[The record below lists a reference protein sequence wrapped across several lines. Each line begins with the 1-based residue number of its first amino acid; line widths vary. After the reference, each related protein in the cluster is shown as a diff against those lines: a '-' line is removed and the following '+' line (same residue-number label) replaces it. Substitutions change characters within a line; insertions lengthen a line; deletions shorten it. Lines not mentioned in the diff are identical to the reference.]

1 MPAHVRAFD
10 AVVLAGG
17 RSTRLGGADK
27 PGLVVGRR
35 TLLGSVVWAVT
46 EAGAARVVVVGP
58 QRPAA
63 LGAAILTPGTGSP
76 GTGGA
81 GTGSPRTGSPG
92 TGSPGTGGAGTGS
105 PGTGS
110 PGMGSPG
117 TGSPGTGSPGM
128 GSPGTGGPG
137 ARGGEQVRYTREDP
151 SGGGPVAALRCGL
164 AEVTAPDV
172 VLLAADLPFLRPV
185 HVTRLLAALAGPAA
199 RGVALLDVSG
209 RPQWLASG
217 WPAAVLRAA
226 LEDYPGS
233 SLRGVLGPLEP
244 VLLPDETAAGEPP
257 PWLDCD
263 TADDLRVARDWAA
276 RAGTEQEATR

>member
-1 MPAHVRAFD
+1 MPAHARAFD

-46 EAGAARVVVVGP
+46 EAGASRVVVVGP

-63 LGAAILTPGTGSP
+63 LGAATLSPGTGGTGSPGTGGPGTGGPGTGGPGTGSP
-76 GTGGA
+76 GTGNLA
-81 GTGSPRTGSPG
+81 
-92 TGSPGTGGAGTGS
+92 A
-105 PGTGS
+105 
-110 PGMGSPG
+110 
-117 TGSPGTGSPGM
+117 
-128 GSPGTGGPG
+128 GGPG

-151 SGGGPVAALRCGL
+151 PGRGPVAALRCGL
-164 AEVTAPDV
+164 AEVSAPGV

-185 HVTRLLAALAGPAA
+185 HVTRLLAAAAGPPA
-199 RGVALLDVSG
+199 RGAALLDTSG
-209 RPQWLASG
+209 RPQWLASC

-263 TADDLRVARDWAA
+263 TADDLRVAQDWAA

>member
-46 EAGAARVVVVGP
+46 EAGASRVVVVGP

-63 LGAAILTPGTGSP
+63 LGAVTLPPGTGSR
-76 GTGGA
+76 
-81 GTGSPRTGSPG
+81 GTGSRG
-92 TGSPGTGGAGTGS
+92 T
-105 PGTGS
+105 
-110 PGMGSPG
+110 GSPG
-117 TGSPGTGSPGM
+117 TGSPGTGSPG
-128 GSPGTGGPG
+128 G
-137 ARGGEQVRYTREDP
+137 RGGEQVRYSRENP
-151 SGGGPVAALRCGL
+151 PGGGPVVALRCGL
-164 AEVTAPDV
+164 AEVSAPDV

-199 RGVALLDVSG
+199 RGAALLDASG

-226 LEDYPGS
+226 LEEYPGS

>member
-1 MPAHVRAFD
+1 VRAFD

-17 RSTRLGGADK
+17 RAARLGGADK
-27 PGLVVGRR
+27 PGLVVGQR
-35 TLLGSVVWAVT
+35 TLLGSAVSAVT
-46 EAGAARVVVVGP
+46 EAGASRVVVVGP

-63 LGAAILTPGTGSP
+63 LDSAT
-76 GTGGA
+76 
-81 GTGSPRTGSPG
+81 
-92 TGSPGTGGAGTGS
+92 
-105 PGTGS
+105 
-110 PGMGSPG
+110 GSPG
-117 TGSPGTGSPGM
+117 TGSPGTGSPGT
-128 GSPGTGGPG
+128 GSPGTGGP
-137 ARGGEQVRYTREDP
+137 AAHSREQVSYTREDP
-151 SGGGPVAALRCGL
+151 PGGGPVAALRCGL
-164 AEVTAPDV
+164 AEVSAPDI

-185 HVTRLLAALAGPAA
+185 HVTRLLAALAGPAT
-199 RGVALLDVSG
+199 RGAALLDASG
-209 RPQWLASG
+209 RPQWLVSC

-226 LEDYPGS
+226 LVAYQGS